1 MIKSLSHYAVL
12 QLLSKLI
19 W

>member
-1 MIKSLSHYAVL
+1 MIKLLSHYTVL